1 MKILRVEKEA
11 DEGGALHA
19 MANKSFVIT
28 SILVITYDNNG
39 GMGETW
45 RKLFSTFVIFSHCDF
60 VTSFITK
67 IEQAMR
73 TKKRKWMM
81 SDGNQNDPQN
91 PPYTML
97 VEQPTKLSGNER
109 FILIEF
115 MLF

>member
-28 SILVITYDNNG
+28 SILVIPYDNNG
-39 GMGETW
+39 GMDETGC
-45 RKLFSTFVIFSHCDF
+45 KLLSTFVIFSHYIF
-60 VTSFITK
+60 ITSFITK
-67 IEQAMR
+67 IEQATR
-73 TKKRKWMM
+73 KKKKKWMM